1 VLNPKNYKS
10 FYKDIAEEA
19 EVHKDLVSDF
29 IFFFYA
35 RLRKSL
41 SELEHYKISVPN
53 LGTFSIRHHK
63 LKKAIKR
70 QKDILGN
77 LQKMTFDGFDKSIP
91 VNEKI
96 KQMENALEMIE
107 INIKNKKEFKN
118 ENK

>member
-1 VLNPKNYKS
+1 MNPKKYKN
-10 FYKDIAEEA
+10 FYQDIAEEA
-19 EVHKDLVSDF
+19 EVHKNLVSDF
-29 IFFFYA
+29 VFFFYA
-35 RLRKSL
+35 
-41 SELEHYKISVPN
+41 
-53 LGTFSIRHHK
+53 K

-96 KQMENALEMIE
+96 KQMEKLLNKIE
-107 INIKNKKEFKN
+107 INIKQKKKFKN

>member
-1 VLNPKNYKS
+1 MNPKNYKN
-10 FYKDIAEEA
+10 FYEDIAKEV

-35 RLRKSL
+35 KLRKSL
-41 SELEHYKISVPN
+41 SELENPKINVPN
-53 LGTFSIRHHK
+53 LGTFSVRHHK

-77 LQKMTFDGFDKSIP
+77 LQKITFDGFDKSIP

-96 KQMENALEMIE
+96 KQMEKLLNKIE
-107 INIKNKKEFKN
+107 INIKQKKKFKN

>member
-1 VLNPKNYKS
+1 MNPKKYKN
-10 FYKDIAEEA
+10 FYQDIAEEA

-29 IFFFYA
+29 VFFFYA
-35 RLRKSL
+35 KLRKNL
-41 SELEHYKISVPN
+41 SELKHTKINVPN
-53 LGTFSIRHHK
+53 LGTFSVRHNK

-96 KQMENALEMIE
+96 KQMENLLNKIE
-107 INIKNKKEFKN
+107 INIKNKKSFRN

>member
-1 VLNPKNYKS
+1 MNPKNYKN
-10 FYKDIAEEA
+10 FYEDIAKEV

-35 RLRKSL
+35 KLRKSL
-41 SELEHYKISVPN
+41 SELEHPKINVPN
-53 LGTFSIRHHK
+53 LGTFSVRHHK

-96 KQMENALEMIE
+96 KQMENLLNKIE
-107 INIKNKKEFKN
+107 INIKNKKSFKN

>member
-1 VLNPKNYKS
+1 LNPKNYKN
-10 FYKDIAEEA
+10 FYKDIAEEV
-19 EVHKDLVSDF
+19 EVHKDLVADF
-29 IFFFYA
+29 VFFFYA
-35 RLRKSL
+35 RLRKGL
-41 SELEHYKISVPN
+41 SELEHHKINVPN

-96 KQMENALEMIE
+96 KKMEKALEMIE
-107 INIKNKKEFKN
+107 ISIKNKKEFKN
-118 ENK
+118 ETK

>member
-1 VLNPKNYKS
+1 MNPKNYKN
-10 FYKDIAEEA
+10 FYEDIAKEV

-29 IFFFYA
+29 IFFFDA
-35 RLRKSL
+35 KLRKSL
-41 SELEHYKISVPN
+41 SELEHPKINVPN
-53 LGTFSIRHHK
+53 LGTFSVRHHK

-77 LQKMTFDGFDKSIP
+77 LQKITFDGFDKSIP

-96 KQMENALEMIE
+96 KQMEKLLNKIE
-107 INIKNKKEFKN
+107 INIKQKKKFKN